1 MTFFQTIRKQH
12 WRAHRQDLKIER
24 LQTESTRE
32 RFKTQDARKINSR
45 MHKKQ
50 KTNSGKIEKLQTEL
64 NDVRLQDAQ
73 KLADMERRITQ
84 DVRPQ
89 ALNWTLKLNPDMER
103 RITQDV
109 GP

>member
-1 MTFFQTIRKQH
+1 
-12 WRAHRQDLKIER
+12 
-24 LQTESTRE
+24 
-32 RFKTQDARKINSR
+32 

-109 GP
+109 RP

>member
-1 MTFFQTIRKQH
+1 
-12 WRAHRQDLKIER
+12 
-24 LQTESTRE
+24 
-32 RFKTQDARKINSR
+32 

-89 ALNWTLKLNPDMER
+89 ALN
-103 RITQDV
+103 
-109 GP
+109 